1 MCCLPAVERGSHHQR
16 CVLEDLPAEETQH
29 GASQRELPKPRHG
42 LTLLWTC
49 LVAQSHH
56 PTNRKIYKATFCASV
71 MGQHQISC
79 FYEKEKKGESLNRGN
94 FCFLLMKPMRRQ
106 AQKLDSL
113 EWLRNNL
120 EFCRAVL
127 RPLSL
132 LRTQRWLLRSTKYG
146 GFSLTTCR
154 WG

>member
-1 MCCLPAVERGSHHQR
+1 MCCLPAVERGSHRQR

-29 GASQRELPKPRHG
+29 GPSHRELPKPRHG

-49 LVAQSHH
+49 LVTQSHH

-71 MGQHQISC
+71 MEQNQISS
-79 FYEKEKKGESLNRGN
+79 FYEKEKKESHLTEAT
-94 FCFLLMKPMRRQ
+94 CFLLMKPMRRR

-127 RPLSL
+127 RPFLL